1 MQRESPTDATVTT
14 HPSII
19 TKVTVVPDVCAEAQ
33 KKYILVQN
41 KQNTD
46 IIVKRLRTTKK
57 KKKMSNTHTHTHKM
71 FFFIYFLEKK
81 TLLLISY
88 MLRNRRQN
96 KTKMHHSPK
105 TKIHQFFRQMI

>member
-57 KKKMSNTHTHTHKM
+57 KKCPTHTHTYKM
-71 FFFIYFLEKK
+71 FFFIYFLKK
-81 TLLLISY
+81 KHCY
-88 MLRNRRQN
+88 
-96 KTKMHHSPK
+96 
-105 TKIHQFFRQMI
+105 

>member
-57 KKKMSNTHTHTHKM
+57 KMSNTHTHIQNVLFYL
-71 FFFIYFLEKK
+71 FFEKK

>member
-41 KQNTD
+41 KQNTN
-46 IIVKRLRTTKK
+46 IIFIVKRLRTTKK
-57 KKKMSNTHTHTHKM
+57 KKNVQHTHTHIQNVLFYL
-71 FFFIYFLEKK
+71 FFEKK
-81 TLLLISY
+81 NIVIDI
-88 MLRNRRQN
+88 
-96 KTKMHHSPK
+96 
-105 TKIHQFFRQMI
+105 IHAEK

>member
-57 KKKMSNTHTHTHKM
+57 KNVQHTHTYKM
-71 FFFIYFLEKK
+71 FFFIYFLKK
-81 TLLLISY
+81 KHCY
-88 MLRNRRQN
+88 
-96 KTKMHHSPK
+96 
-105 TKIHQFFRQMI
+105 

>member
-57 KKKMSNTHTHTHKM
+57 KKKMSNTHTHTKCS
-71 FFFIYFLEKK
+71 FLFIFWKK
-81 TLLLISY
+81 KHCY
-88 MLRNRRQN
+88 
-96 KTKMHHSPK
+96 
-105 TKIHQFFRQMI
+105 